1 MRAGTKLAL
10 YGAGLVVAFAASY
23 GLAGVLVPDS
33 VVHDWNERASM
44 TEEHGDR
51 H

>member
-1 MRAGTKLAL
+1 MRASTKLAL

-33 VVHDWNERASM
+33 VVHDWNERAAT
-44 TEEHGDR
+44 TEHHGQ
-51 H
+51 HH